1 MKKSITVAVMAVIAL
16 VAVKAGAV
24 ELNGLKAGDV
34 AGLAEAASVPA
45 PEASVRE
52 VSVSKAAVPAKI
64 SVSPV
69 TENWKG
75 TVLVKFARNADVGAV
90 MHILDSVDLSPAK
103 FSDNGDGY
111 WVRVDIEDSKAPLRV
126 AKLAGFSMVEVV
138 QVNRAVYALLAGG
151 SAMKTRALAVEYVAK
166 EQGKFMMVQ
175 GLAFCTHDKTNYG
188 YSFELKETGYV
199 NALFVLNKETGGIEK
214 FDYKGWTDH
223 GLLWDSRVFA
233 LSKANPDF
241 PRVITLRNT
250 RAGGNDV
257 FHLSEYVDQDNYVIE
272 SKDPGFT
279 VSSTAAYRNIFECT
293 KK

>member
-1 MKKSITVAVMAVIAL
+1 MKKTMIAIAAVIAGL
-16 VAVKAGAV
+16 AVKAGAA
-24 ELNGLKAGDV
+24 ELNGLKAEGV
-34 AGLAEAASVPA
+34 AALAEASAVPLPAA
-45 PEASVRE
+45 PERALNVPG
-52 VSVSKAAVPAKI
+52 AAVSAKI
-64 SVSPV
+64 SVTPV
-69 TENWKG
+69 TENWNG
-75 TVLVKFARNADVGAV
+75 TVLVKFTKNADIGAV
-90 MHILDSVDLSPAK
+90 IHMLDSVDLSPAK

-126 AKLAGFSMVEVV
+126 SKLAGFSMVEAV

-151 SAMKTRALAVEYVAK
+151 SAMKTGALAVEYVAK

-188 YSFELKETGYV
+188 YSFDLKETGYV
-199 NALFVLNKETGGIEK
+199 NALFVWNKETGQIEK

-250 RAGGNDV
+250 RGGGNDV

-272 SKDPGFT
+272 SKDPAFT

-293 KK
+293 KR

>member
-1 MKKSITVAVMAVIAL
+1 MRKAILMTVIASIAGL
-16 VAVKAGAV
+16 AVEAGAV

-34 AGLAEAASVPA
+34 AGPTAAAAVPA
-45 PEASVRE
+45 PGAPVMDIR
-52 VSVSKAAVPAKI
+52 VAKAAVPAKI

-75 TVLVKFARNADVGAV
+75 AVLVKFTKNADIGAV
-90 MHILDSVDLSPAK
+90 MHMLDSVDLSPAK

-126 AKLAGFSMVEVV
+126 SKLAGFSMVEAV

-151 SAMKTRALAVEYVAK
+151 SAMKTGALAVEYVAK

-199 NALFVLNKETGGIEK
+199 NALFVWNKETGQIER

-250 RAGGNDV
+250 RGGGNDV

-272 SKDPGFT
+272 SKDPAFT

-293 KK
+293 KR

>member
-1 MKKSITVAVMAVIAL
+1 MKKTMIAIAAVIAGL
-16 VAVKAGAV
+16 AVKAGAA
-24 ELNGLKAGDV
+24 ELNGLKAEGV
-34 AGLAEAASVPA
+34 AALAEASAVPLPAA
-45 PEASVRE
+45 PERALNVPG
-52 VSVSKAAVPAKI
+52 AAVSAKI
-64 SVSPV
+64 SVTPV
-69 TENWKG
+69 TENWNG
-75 TVLVKFARNADVGAV
+75 TVLVKFTKNADIGAV
-90 MHILDSVDLSPAK
+90 IHMLDSVDLSPAK

-126 AKLAGFSMVEVV
+126 SKLAGFSMVEAV

-151 SAMKTRALAVEYVAK
+151 SAMKTGALAVEYVAK
-166 EQGKFMMVQ
+166 EQGKFMTVQ

-188 YSFELKETGYV
+188 YSFDLKETGYV
-199 NALFVLNKETGGIEK
+199 NALFVWNKETGQIEK

-250 RAGGNDV
+250 RGGGNDV

-272 SKDPGFT
+272 SKDPAFT

-293 KK
+293 KR